1 MAEGKRLNVYTDSR
15 YAFATAHIHGEIYRR
30 RGLLTSEGKDIKN
43 KAEILALLAALFL
56 PKRLSIIHCPGHQKG
71 HSPEARGNQLADASA
86 REAAIG
92 TQVLSLNNQ
101 DQPTSPQPEQTGWLY
116 TMEDIELLKKMGAV
130 WLPQLKRWVY
140 TGKTVMP
147 TKMTFELI
155 SYLHKLTH
163 LGLKKMKTLLKRE
176 EVDTYLL
183 GRDQALREVTESCR
197 ACAQVNP
204 GKAKNGQGV
213 RPRGHQPGTHW
224 EIEIKPGIYGHK
236 YLLVFVDTFSGW
248 VEAFPTKRET
258 AKVVT
263 KKLLEEIFPRYGMP
277 QVLGSDNRP
286 AFVSQHIFRPYK
298 SCRETSGN
306 LWQWPTKIGLNN
318 RRYHTRSRSKTPC
331 GYADIRPRISSHGG
345 KDPIQSS

>member
-263 KKLLEEIFPRYGMP
+263 KKLLEEIFPSTSSGHT
-277 QVLGSDNRP
+277 NR
-286 AFVSQHIFRPYK
+286 AERH
-298 SCRETSGN
+298 RETSGS
-306 LWQWPTKIGLNN
+306 GL
-318 RRYHTRSRSKTPC
+318 
-331 GYADIRPRISSHGG
+331 PR
-345 KDPIQSS
+345 